1 MEATTATST
10 PTAMLSLLVAAI
22 RSNAPNYAA
31 LRLWK
36 SLQQVCH
43 EAGHG
48 KKRCLAT
55 GNPARAEESL
65 NLGLNYQAAEIEG
78 FIPLAE

>member
-1 MEATTATST
+1 VSLRAWE
-10 PTAMLSLLVAAI
+10 MLA
-22 RSNAPNYAA
+22 RSGHALYAPNYAA
-31 LRLWK
+31 LRLWN

-65 NLGLNYQAAEIEG
+65 NLGIS
-78 FIPLAE
+78 F

>member
-1 MEATTATST
+1 
-10 PTAMLSLLVAAI
+10 MLA
-22 RSNAPNYAA
+22 RSGHALYAPNYAA
-31 LRLWK
+31 LRLWN

-65 NLGLNYQAAEIEG
+65 NLGRRL
-78 FIPLAE
+78 